1 MVLTIFSPSPI
12 DILMHPSESVTVF
25 AGGTGCI

>member
-12 DILMHPSESVTVF
+12 DILMHPSESVIVF
-25 AGGTGCI
+25 GGGTGCI